1 MSNKFH
7 LDIRNL
13 NEVISI
19 DRENKNVKIKNY
31 KTGEEYTENYDVLV
45 LSPGAVPLKPQIPG
59 INYLPLEIFLM
70 QIKLK
75 LI

>member
-1 MSNKFH
+1 MSNKFY

-19 DRENKNVKIKNY
+19 DREKKNVKIKNY

-45 LSPGAVPLKPQIPG
+45 LSPGQ
-59 INYLPLEIFLM
+59 FL
-70 QIKLK
+70 
-75 LI
+75 